1 MLLGVHHD
9 HAFAIILTPAGP
21 ERTIERIELYYA
33 SDDVASQ
40 AYDDMRQVNT
50 AMWKKVFEEDIQVV
64 EGMQSGR
71 HAPYMMVVN
80 SLASWIRQRIIFTN
94 G

>member
-1 MLLGVHHD
+1 MLLGVHRWSR
-9 HAFAIILTPAGP
+9 FAIILTPAGP

-40 AYDDMRQVNT
+40 AYNDMRQVNT
-50 AMWKKVFEEDIQVV
+50 AMWKKVL
-64 EGMQSGR
+64 R
-71 HAPYMMVVN
+71 K
-80 SLASWIRQRIIFTN
+80 IFK